1 MTTTLNAAA
10 LVSHPMGVCCPD
22 CGRAAHEGDTIRH
35 SNYCEI
41 APKGTTRCAKVGA
54 PVVEAPAAIVT
65 HARRGDLRLHYDD
78 SEIVQAVR
86 EGRISVDDAMN
97 QDF

>member
-1 MTTTLNAAA
+1 MTTTNAAA
-10 LVSHPMGVCCPD
+10 VLVNHPMGVACPD

-41 APKGTTRCAKVGA
+41 APKGTTRNATAGA
-54 PVVEAPAAIVT
+54 LVVEAPAAIVT

-86 EGRISVDDAMN
+86 EGRLSMSDAMN